1 MRMDSKTTLWNPH
14 NRLSELSCVVF
25 TFLHTYSLLVLTLQ
39 WRLVSSWTVCTGWSK
54 EPPIFVFFV
63 TFFSLFWSPGTGY
76 SYEMFLIVLLGSNMV
91 AERCVDMR
99 RWSKVEIVQ
108 PRTKLQPNTKMKIPL
123 GFHKNAGST
132 PWSLSMAKNNF
143 PNFNFFT
150 HFLPFMRTATS
161 ARIDGSKVSLLNY
174 WVVWKYER
182 GKHILIFA
190 VIW

>member
-76 SYEMFLIVLLGSNMV
+76 SYEMFLIVLLGWLPKDALMEMIKSRN
-91 AERCVDMR
+91 
-99 RWSKVEIVQ
+99 S
-108 PRTKLQPNTKMKIPL
+108 PTTYKLQPNTNGKIPL

-132 PWSLSMAKNNF
+132 PWSLSMAKNTF

-150 HFLPFMRTATS
+150 HFPLWE
-161 ARIDGSKVSLLNY
+161 LLHPH
-174 WVVWKYER
+174 V
-182 GKHILIFA
+182 
-190 VIW
+190 